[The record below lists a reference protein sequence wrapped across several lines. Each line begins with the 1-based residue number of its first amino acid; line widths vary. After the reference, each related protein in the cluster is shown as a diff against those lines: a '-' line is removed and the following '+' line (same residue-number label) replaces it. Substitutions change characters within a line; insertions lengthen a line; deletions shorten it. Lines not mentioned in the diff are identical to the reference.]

1 MKDQVNIKSIKLVK
15 IPGFDTDRNI
25 QLGIHDDYDKED
37 DYEINDPP
45 NTTIKGIIQNISFMT
60 PISNNEQREDLKQNK
75 IDALYMKLG
84 S

>member
-15 IPGFDTDRNI
+15 ITGFDTDRNI
-25 QLGIHDDYDKED
+25 QLGIHDDYDIED

-45 NTTIKGIIQNISFMT
+45 NTTIKGIIQNISFTT
-60 PISNNEQREDLKQNK
+60 PISNNEQRENK
-75 IDALYMKLG
+75 IDALYMKSG

>member
-1 MKDQVNIKSIKLVK
+1 MK

-25 QLGIHDDYDKED
+25 QLSIHDDYDKED
-37 DYEINDPP
+37 GYEINDPP
-45 NTTIKGIIQNISFMT
+45 NTTIKGIIQNTSFTT